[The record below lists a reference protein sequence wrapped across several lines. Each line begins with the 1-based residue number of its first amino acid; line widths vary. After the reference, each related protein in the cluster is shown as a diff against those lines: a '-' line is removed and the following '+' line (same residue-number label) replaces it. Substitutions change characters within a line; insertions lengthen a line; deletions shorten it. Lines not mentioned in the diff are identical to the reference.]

1 MTIHK
6 EGFGILFYLL
16 LFVVS
21 VFVILNLLYPAQ
33 SFIHYFLYVLGTLFF
48 ISAILFFRKPDR
60 SGQPNDD
67 QIISAA
73 DGKVLVI
80 EEVYEEEYFKAKRIQ
95 VSVFMSIS
103 NVHVNW
109 FPVSG
114 IIKYI
119 KYHPG
124 KHLFAWNPKSSILNE
139 RNTVVVANRGEHEVL
154 IRQIAGGVARRIVC
168 NGKVNEEIQ
177 QRDELGII
185 KFGSRVDLF
194 LPLDMKLEIKLHQKV
209 RGGQTII
216 GSFS

>member
-6 EGFGILFYLL
+6 KGFRVLFYLMI
-16 LFVVS
+16 FVLG
-21 VFVILNLLYPAQ
+21 VFIILNLLFPTH
-33 SFIHYFLYVLGTLFF
+33 SFIHYFLYVLGTLFYF
-48 ISAILFFRKPDR
+48 GAILFFRKPDR
-60 SGQPNDD
+60 SGQPDD
-67 QIISAA
+67 GQIISVA

-80 EEVYEEEYFKAKRIQ
+80 EEVYEEEYFKANRIQ
-95 VSVFMSIS
+95 VSVFMSII

-124 KHLFAWNPKSSILNE
+124 KHLFAWNPKSSTLNE
-139 RNTVVVANRGEHEVL
+139 RNSVVITNQNGEEIL
-154 IRQIAGGVARRIVC
+154 IRQIAGGLARRIVC
-168 NGKVNEEIQ
+168 NGTVNEKIK

-194 LPLDMKLEIKLHQKV
+194 LPLDTKLEIKLHQMV
-209 RGGQTII
+209 RGGETII
-216 GSFS
+216 GRF

>member
-6 EGFGILFYLL
+6 EGFRVLFYLMI
-16 LFVVS
+16 FVLG
-21 VFVILNLLYPAQ
+21 VFIILNLLFPVQ
-33 SFIHYFLYVLGTLFF
+33 SFTHYFLYVLGSLFYF
-48 ISAILFFRKPDR
+48 NAILFFRKPDR
-60 SGQPNDD
+60 RGRPNDG
-67 QIISAA
+67 QVISSA
-73 DGKVLVI
+73 DGRVLVI

-95 VSVFMSIS
+95 VSVFMSIG

-124 KHLFAWNPKSSILNE
+124 KHLFAWNPKSSTLNE
-139 RNTVVVANRGEHEVL
+139 RNSVVVANQNGQEVL

-168 NGKVNEEIQ
+168 YGKVNEEVK

-194 LPLDMKLEIKLHQKV
+194 LPLDMKFEIKLHQKV
-209 RGGQTII
+209 RGGETII
-216 GSFS
+216 GSFL